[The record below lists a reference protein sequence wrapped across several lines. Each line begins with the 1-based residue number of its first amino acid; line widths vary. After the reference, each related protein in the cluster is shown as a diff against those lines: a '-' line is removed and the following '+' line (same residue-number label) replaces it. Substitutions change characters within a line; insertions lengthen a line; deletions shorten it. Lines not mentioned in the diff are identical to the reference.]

1 MRGLKSRQRTMT
13 RTRVNASSIISNS
26 FLFPY
31 FQAFRPRGC
40 VYFSAFGKRARK
52 DEGKPETEN
61 TLPSG
66 RKIVLSPLPAGR
78 LDNPM
83 ASLDLQ
89 KGHTL
94 IHGAALPEESFP
106 VEEKKYAAGQ
116 RRLSRENRERFSLY
130 PRIKI
135 RPGVVR
141 GGAEKQ
147 AGAENPSP
155 RRFTEASRR

>member
-1 MRGLKSRQRTMT
+1 MLRASQSAQDSGYERLQEQAEDDNQDESQCIFHNLELISFPFLPGLP
-13 RTRVNASSIISNS
+13 A
-26 FLFPY
+26 
-31 FQAFRPRGC
+31 RGC

-89 KGHTL
+89 KGYTP
-94 IHGAALPEESFP
+94 IPGAA
-106 VEEKKYAAGQ
+106 
-116 RRLSRENRERFSLY
+116 
-130 PRIKI
+130 
-135 RPGVVR
+135 
-141 GGAEKQ
+141 
-147 AGAENPSP
+147 
-155 RRFTEASRR
+155 